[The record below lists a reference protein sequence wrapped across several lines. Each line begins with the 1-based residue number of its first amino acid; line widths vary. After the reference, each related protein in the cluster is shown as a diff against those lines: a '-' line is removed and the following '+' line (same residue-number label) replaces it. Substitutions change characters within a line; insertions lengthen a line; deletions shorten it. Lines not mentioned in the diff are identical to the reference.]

1 MTGSSPS
8 TSTLFDLFLS
18 SLLDGDLD
26 GDLDLLF
33 GGEPEIGPPLL
44 FAGVLLEGS
53 GDLDSSLDDLLGGVL
68 LRSDLPLLG

>member
-8 TSTLFDLFLS
+8 SSTLFDLFL
-18 SLLDGDLD
+18 LPLLD

-33 GGEPEIGPPLL
+33 GGEPETGPPLL